1 MNQRQMK
8 DRTKAFARRVIR
20 LCRELPTT
28 REGNLIGGRLFRS
41 GASVGADHRAA
52 CRGRSRA
59 DFIAKPGIALEEADE
74 SLYWMELLMETE
86 TMPEPRLNGLMR
98 EADELISIFVATLRT
113 SKSDAPI
120 RKSEI
125 GNHTSEI
132 AGGAWLCR

>member
-28 REGNLIGGRLFRS
+28 REGNLIGGQLFRS
-41 GASVGADHRAA
+41 YRAA

-59 DFIAKPGIALEEADE
+59 DFIAKLGIALEEADD
-74 SLYWMELLMETE
+74 SLYGRELLVETE

-98 EADELISIFVATLRT
+98 EADELISILVATLRT
-113 SKSDAPI
+113 SASDAPDRASV

-125 GNHTSEI
+125 
-132 AGGAWLCR
+132 